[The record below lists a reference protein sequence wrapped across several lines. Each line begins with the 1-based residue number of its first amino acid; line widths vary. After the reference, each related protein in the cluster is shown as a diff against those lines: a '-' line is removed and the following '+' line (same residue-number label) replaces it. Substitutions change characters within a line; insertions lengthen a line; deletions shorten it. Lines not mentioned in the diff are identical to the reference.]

1 MIFNFVGKTGG
12 LIRAQMKHS
21 DIRIMQPK
29 SIFESWQFSL
39 LTNHECHDLP
49 EHLKIIH
56 VYEAKFYADLK
67 NTNKLPLPNR
77 ENAHV
82 VRIQSS
88 VKPETYR

>member
-1 MIFNFVGKTGG
+1 MNLFPLISAMIFNFVGKTGG

-49 EHLKIIH
+49 DRTQKS
-56 VYEAKFYADLK
+56 YMYTK
-67 NTNKLPLPNR
+67 
-77 ENAHV
+77 
-82 VRIQSS
+82 
-88 VKPETYR
+88 